1 MTKEALFE
9 VLNDLDD
16 AHIAQV
22 EAVPVRKHHWK
33 IWVGLAA
40 CAAAVLAM
48 CLTLP
53 ALRTDPAPS
62 AHQDPAPAATQTP
75 SAAQTPDAIHLD
87 MGDIHINELSE
98 LTAAA
103 PLWYDPELYDQVWW
117 DQEDLLSYF
126 GRNLTPA
133 YLPEGIS
140 PAPWN
145 DQAQVVV
152 DKDSAALVQDRV
164 VLHFYHAYGQQ
175 GNPQLTEDVPAR
187 KGFSLS
193 ASRLGFIGDC
203 LYVRPEDEAQ
213 VSCIGETEVIFG
225 YRSMPYGPYDPD
237 THSPAGYYNLCVA
250 EFTSGGI
257 RYQIVMEQMAP
268 EELVKV
274 TASLLWGTDEIV
286 LDF

>member
-53 ALRTDPAPS
+53 ALRTDPPPPPPHDPPPPPPHTPPPAQNPDPLPPGMGGNH
-62 AHQDPAPAATQTP
+62 HQKT
-75 SAAQTPDAIHLD
+75 
-87 MGDIHINELSE
+87 SE

-164 VLHFYHAYGQQ
+164 VLHFYHAYDQQ

-203 LYVRPEDEAQ
+203 IYVRPEDEAQ